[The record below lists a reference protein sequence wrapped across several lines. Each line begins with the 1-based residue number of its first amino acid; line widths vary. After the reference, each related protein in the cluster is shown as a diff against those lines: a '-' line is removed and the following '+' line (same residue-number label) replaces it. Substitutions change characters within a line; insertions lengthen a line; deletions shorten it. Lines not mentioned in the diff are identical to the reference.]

1 MSRPL
6 STTTPSSACGSSSS
20 SPPSPSSPRRPSRL
34 TRETLPSSSIR
45 VLRSV
50 DSLRAWR
57 NPLRQD
63 HRTVGLVPT
72 MGALHEGHLALIR
85 AAAAECHHVVVSLF
99 LNPAQFGRNE
109 DLSSYPSTWDADAAR
124 LARLDRSLADDAA
137 NLGRLSAVFAPAVHD
152 MYPEGFPGQDPSSD
166 GSFVTITPL
175 GRLLEGA
182 SRPTF
187 FRGVATVCTKLFNA
201 VQPDRVY
208 FGQKDAQQAVLIR
221 RLVRDFLIP
230 TQVVVVP
237 TVRESDGL
245 ALSSRNVYLGA
256 RRRNVAPVLHDA
268 LLAAERAYAS
278 PHAAARDRDSILGP
292 ARDVAASVLAAQTAL
307 PASQR
312 ALFEVDYLSLS
323 DPDTMEELETVD
335 PARGAILS
343 GAIKML
349 PAEDPQPGEDLGH
362 SDGPSVRLIDN
373 IVLKPV
379 TP

>member
-1 MSRPL
+1 MSCSL
-6 STTTPSSACGSSSS
+6 STTAPSSACA
-20 SPPSPSSPRRPSRL
+20 SPSSPRRSPRGSSRL
-34 TRETLPSSSIR
+34 THETLPSSSIK

-50 DSLRAWR
+50 DALRAWR

-63 HRTVGLVPT
+63 HRTVALVPT
-72 MGALHEGHLALIR
+72 MGALHQGHLALIR

-124 LARLDRSLADDAA
+124 LATLDRALADDAA
-137 NLGRLSAVFAPAVHD
+137 NLGRLSAVFAPSVHD
-152 MYPEGFPGQDPSSD
+152 MYPEGFPGQDVASD

-175 GRLLEGA
+175 ARLLEGA

-221 RLVRDFLIP
+221 RLVRDFLVP
-230 TQVVVVP
+230 THVVVVP
-237 TVRESDGL
+237 TVREPDGL
-245 ALSSRNVYLGA
+245 ALSSRNVYLGP
-256 RRRNVAPVLHDA
+256 RRRNVAPVLHHA
-268 LLAAERAYAS
+268 LRAAERAYETHAS
-278 PHAAARDRDSILGP
+278 RHRDAILRP
-292 ARDVAASVLAAQTAL
+292 ARDHASSVLAAQTAL
-307 PASQR
+307 PPSQR

-335 PARGAILS
+335 PTRGAILS

-362 SDGPSVRLIDN
+362 SGGPAVRLIDN
-373 IVLKPV
+373 IILKPA
-379 TP
+379 TTA